1 MANVRICVMMA
12 LAGFGSILAMP
23 TFADEAALAT
33 LRRYSSALMANDCET
48 MYALTSNAIRR
59 RDTVSGEFHA
69 MLCRTVPEWHRAHLK
84 ETLGLPIGEL
94 SDGDNRILVV
104 PAQRSVD
111 EPPNRLVTSLEYVVH
126 SGDGGK
132 HWWVIDLAC
141 VDERWVKEVYPAYAG
156 TPLLQ
161 HARLEILPLQHP

>member
-1 MANVRICVMMA
+1 MANVRIYVAMA
-12 LAGFGSILAMP
+12 LAGFGSVLAMP

-59 RDTVSGEFHA
+59 RDTVSGEFHG

-94 SDGDNRILVV
+94 SGGDKAYRGIHRIQCRD
-104 PAQRSVD
+104 AEWR
-111 EPPNRLVTSLEYVVH
+111 
-126 SGDGGK
+126 
-132 HWWVIDLAC
+132 
-141 VDERWVKEVYPAYAG
+141 
-156 TPLLQ
+156 
-161 HARLEILPLQHP
+161 